1 MSSRKPRTLSYDMNK
16 TIFAKEVNDIFKTI
30 CEKGIN
36 PASPKDVILPLM
48 TMYHKEE
55 EGEDVCLKMF
65 FMENIISEETFNSL
79 MMKIQELPVLNVQN
93 IMDDFTDDF
102 KNRAGIFVMDPDL
115 SRIIGQAEVEQQL
128 YPQGKRKIIYPSHIF
143 LAALKVNLGLQRI
156 FEEQGIGYHHLSK
169 FYGDHKEIFD
179 EMNKIMKEL
188 ANKRKGSPEENDED
202 KPNQVNPEDWMESMG
217 FPFPGMDDDDDDD
230 DDGGFIPRKKKKSSM
245 LKKYARVLGEDND
258 DPIIGR
264 ENEISQLLEILGC
277 KKKNNAILIGEAG
290 VGKTA
295 VVELL
300 ARKIKNGD
308 VPKTFANKRI
318 YSLDLNSLV
327 AGTKYRGQYEERL
340 KGIIE
345 EVTEDPNII
354 IYIDEIHSLVGNGG
368 SEGSGDAANIL
379 KPHLARG
386 TFQCIGATTF
396 REYRKFIEKD
406 SALKR
411 RFQNVIIEEPGKEET
426 LNILKGMKRTYEKY
440 HAVSYPKEIL
450 EACVNLSGRYLHD
463 RNFPDKAVDALD
475 LAGSLARLRA
485 SGKDSEDD
493 GKMLLGALSE
503 VRKTKCEAV
512 ADFDWSTVEIAK
524 KKEQE
529 ILSEIQKREKKK
541 IEVVK
546 VTIGDVEEAIG
557 KRSGVP
563 LDSIG
568 SSDLDKLKKLGKTLR
583 SEVIGQEEAIR
594 EVVLSLQRN
603 SLGLRDPKRPIANLL
618 FVGNTGTGKTLLCK
632 KLAKE
637 FFGSE
642 DMLLR
647 FDMNEYT
654 DKTGVSKLLGSNPG
668 YVGFD
673 QESGFEAV
681 RKHPYSV
688 ILIDEIDKST
698 DEIFQLFLNI
708 MDEGRVTLN
717 NGTTVDFKN
726 TIIIFTGNIGTKD
739 LNLFGDGI
747 GYSNQGLTEERKNAI
762 INRSIEKT
770 FSPEFRN
777 RLTKT
782 VIFHNLTTENLKEIV
797 NLEIGKLQDRLKM
810 SKVKLQV
817 SDKVKELILKSCNL
831 KFGGRDI
838 ARNVVKYVEEP
849 ICDYLLEAEEDWKK
863 KKIFIDL
870 ENEKINVSLK

>member
-1 MSSRKPRTLSYDMNK
+1 MKFTNEISK
-16 TIFAKEVNDIFKTI
+16 VFKNI
-30 CEKGIN
+30 CERRIN
-36 PASPKDVILPLM
+36 PASPKDVVIPILGL
-48 TMYHKEE
+48 YHQED
-55 EGEDVCLKMF
+55 EGEDLVLKMF
-65 FMENIISEETFNSL
+65 FMENIISEETYNSIIEGI
-79 MMKIQELPVLNVQN
+79 KNLPVLNVKN
-93 IMDDFTDDF
+93 IMDDIREEVRDYP
-102 KNRAGIFVMDPDL
+102 GLFVMDPDL
-115 SRIIGQAEVEQQL
+115 SRIMGQAEIEQQM
-128 YPQGKRKIIYPSHIF
+128 YPQGKRGIIFPSHII
-143 LAALKVNLGLQRI
+143 LAALKVNLSIQKI
-156 FEEQGIGYHHLSK
+156 FEAQGIGYHHLAK
-169 FYGDHKEIFD
+169 LFGDHKEIFE
-179 EMNKIMKEL
+179 EMNKIMKGITD
-188 ANKRKGSPEENDED
+188 KKKGDKPGFNPEE
-202 KPNQVNPEDWMESMG
+202 WLESMG
-217 FPFPGMDDDDDDD
+217 FPFGDPDNDDDDDDD
-230 DDGGFIPRKKKKSSM
+230 EDDIIQRPGRSERKGM
-245 LKKYARVLGEDND
+245 LGKYARLLGEDND

-264 ENEISQLLEILGC
+264 EKEISELLEILGC

-300 ARKIKNGD
+300 ARKIKNKD
-308 VPKTFANKRI
+308 VPGSFIGKKI

-345 EVTEDPNII
+345 EVTSDPNII
-354 IYIDEIHSLVGNGG
+354 VYIDEIHSLVGNGG

-386 TFQCIGATTF
+386 SFQCIGATTF

-426 LNILKGMKRTYEKY
+426 LNILRGMKKTYEKY
-440 HAVSYPKEIL
+440 HGVQYSKEIL

-463 RNFPDKAVDALD
+463 RNFPDKAVDAMD
-475 LAGSLARLRA
+475 LSGSLARLRA
-485 SGKDSEDD
+485 NPEKDDYARELVD
-493 GKMLLGALSE
+493 ALSE

-512 ADFDWSTVEIAK
+512 ASLDWGTVETARTKEKELVEEIK
-524 KKEQE
+524 KQEKTRKE
-529 ILSEIQKREKKK
+529 I
-541 IEVVK
+541 VK
-546 VTIGDVEEAIG
+546 VTLADVEEAVG

-563 LDSIG
+563 LDHIG
-568 SSDLDKLKKLGKTLR
+568 TSDLDKLRKLGKTLK

-594 EVVLSLQRN
+594 EVVIALQRN

-642 DMLLR
+642 DLLLR
-647 FDMNEYT
+647 YDMNEYT

-688 ILIDEIDKST
+688 VLIDEIDKST

-708 MDEGRVTLN
+708 MDEGKVTLN

-726 TIIIFTGNIGTKD
+726 TIIIFTGNVGTKD
-739 LNLFGDGI
+739 LSLFGDGL
-747 GYSNQGLTEERKNAI
+747 GYTTSGLTEERKNSI
-762 INRSIEKT
+762 IKKSIEKT

-782 VIFHNLTTENLKEIV
+782 VIFRNLTRENLKDIV
-797 NLEIGKLQDRLKM
+797 DLEIGKLKDRLKT
-810 SKVKLQV
+810 SKVRLAV
-817 SDKVKELILKSCNL
+817 SEKVKELILDSCDL

-849 ICDYLLEAEEDWKK
+849 ICDYLLESDENWTK
-863 KKIFIDL
+863 KKIQVDS
-870 ENEKINVSLK
+870 EDKKIKISLV

>member
-1 MSSRKPRTLSYDMNK
+1 MSMKFTNEISK
-16 TIFAKEVNDIFKTI
+16 VFKNI
-30 CEKGIN
+30 CDRRIN
-36 PASPKDVILPLM
+36 PASPKDVVIPLLGL
-48 TMYHKEE
+48 YHQE
-55 EGEDVCLKMF
+55 EGGEDLALKMF
-65 FMENIISEETFNSL
+65 FMENIISEETYNSIIEEI
-79 MMKIQELPVLNVQN
+79 KNLPVLNVQN
-93 IMDDFTDDF
+93 IMEDIREEVRDLP
-102 KNRAGIFVMDPDL
+102 GLFVMDPDL
-115 SRIIGQAEVEQQL
+115 SRIMGQAEIEQQM
-128 YPQGKRKIIYPSHIF
+128 YPQGKRGIIFPSHII
-143 LAALKVNLGLQRI
+143 LAALKVNLGIQKI
-156 FEEQGIGYHHLSK
+156 FEAQGIGYHHLAK
-169 FYGDHKEIFD
+169 LFGDHKEIFE
-179 EMNKIMKEL
+179 EMNKIMKGIT
-188 ANKRKGSPEENDED
+188 NKKKGNSDNNKKPGFNPEE
-202 KPNQVNPEDWMESMG
+202 WLESMG
-217 FPFPGMDDDDDDD
+217 FPFGDPDDEDEDDIIQRPGKTD
-230 DDGGFIPRKKKKSSM
+230 RKGM
-245 LKKYARVLGEDND
+245 LGKYARLLGEDND

-264 ENEISQLLEILGC
+264 EKEISELLEILGC

-300 ARKIKNGD
+300 ARKIKNKD
-308 VPKTFANKRI
+308 VPSAFIGKKI

-345 EVTEDPNII
+345 EVTGDPSII
-354 IYIDEIHSLVGNGG
+354 VYIDEIHSLVGNGG

-411 RFQNVIIEEPGKEET
+411 RFQNVIIEEPGIEES
-426 LNILKGMKRTYEKY
+426 LNILKGMKKTYEKY
-440 HAVSYPKEIL
+440 HGVLYSREVL

-463 RNFPDKAVDALD
+463 RNFPDKAVDAMD
-475 LAGSLARLRA
+475 LAGSLARLRST
-485 SGKDSEDD
+485 SGTDD
-493 GKMLLGALSE
+493 FAKELIDALSE
-503 VRKTKCEAV
+503 VRQTKCEAV
-512 ADFDWSTVEIAK
+512 ASLDWSTVETARN
-524 KKEQE
+524 KERELVEE
-529 ILSEIQKREKKK
+529 IKKREKVSKE
-541 IEVVK
+541 IIK
-546 VTIGDVEEAIG
+546 VTLADVEEAVG

-563 LDSIG
+563 LDHIG
-568 SSDLDKLKKLGKTLR
+568 TSDLEKLRKLGKTLR

-594 EVVLSLQRN
+594 EVVIALQRN

-642 DMLLR
+642 DLLLR
-647 FDMNEYT
+647 YDMNEYT

-688 ILIDEIDKST
+688 VLIDEIDKST

-708 MDEGRVTLN
+708 MDEGKVTLN

-726 TIIIFTGNIGTKD
+726 TIIIFTGNVGTKD
-739 LNLFGDGI
+739 LNLFGEGL
-747 GYSNQGLTEERKNAI
+747 GYTSSGLTEDRKNSI
-762 INRSIEKT
+762 IKKSVEKT

-782 VIFHNLTTENLKEIV
+782 VIFRNLTTENLKDIV
-797 NLEIGKLQDRLKM
+797 DLEIGKLKDRLKT
-810 SKVKLQV
+810 SKVKLAV
-817 SDKVKELILKSCNL
+817 SEKVKDIILGSCNL

-838 ARNVVKYVEEP
+838 ARNVVKYV
-849 ICDYLLEAEEDWKK
+849 
-863 KKIFIDL
+863 
-870 ENEKINVSLK
+870 

>member
-1 MSSRKPRTLSYDMNK
+1 MD
-16 TIFAKEVNDIFKTI
+16 DIR
-30 CEKGIN
+30 
-36 PASPKDVILPLM
+36 
-48 TMYHKEE
+48 
-55 EGEDVCLKMF
+55 EDVRD
-65 FMENIISEETFNSL
+65 
-79 MMKIQELPVLNVQN
+79 LPGL
-93 IMDDFTDDF
+93 
-102 KNRAGIFVMDPDL
+102 FVMDPDL
-115 SRIIGQAEVEQQL
+115 SRIIGQAEIEQQM
-128 YPQGKRKIIYPSHIF
+128 YPQGKRGIIFPSHII
-143 LAALKVNLGLQRI
+143 LAALKVNLSIQKI
-156 FEEQGIGYHHLSK
+156 FESQGIGYHHLAK
-169 FYGDHKEIFD
+169 LFGDHKEIFE
-179 EMNKIMKEL
+179 EMNKIMKGIT
-188 ANKRKGSPEENDED
+188 NKKKGKGDDKSPGF
-202 KPNQVNPEDWMESMG
+202 NPEDWLESMG
-217 FPFPGMDDDDDDD
+217 FPFGDPDDDDDDD
-230 DDGGFIPRKKKKSSM
+230 DDEDEKPKRPEKKGM
-245 LKKYARVLGEDND
+245 LGKYARLLGEDND

-264 ENEISQLLEILGC
+264 EKEISELLEILGC

-300 ARKIKNGD
+300 ARKIKNKD
-308 VPKTFANKRI
+308 VPGAFIGKKI

-345 EVTEDPNII
+345 EVTGDPNII
-354 IYIDEIHSLVGNGG
+354 VYIDEIHSLVGNGG

-426 LNILKGMKRTYEKY
+426 LTILKGMKKTYEKY
-440 HAVSYPKEIL
+440 HGVQYPKEIL
-450 EACVNLSGRYLHD
+450 ESCVTLSGRYLHD
-463 RNFPDKAVDALD
+463 RNFPDKAVDAMD
-475 LAGSLARLRA
+475 LAGSLARLRSS
-485 SGKDSEDD
+485 SGTDD
-493 GKMLLGALSE
+493 YARELIDALSE
-503 VRKTKCEAV
+503 VRSTKCEAV
-512 ADFDWSTVEIAK
+512 ASLDWNTVETART
-524 KKEQE
+524 KERE
-529 ILSEIQKREKKK
+529 ILEEIKKREKVGKE
-541 IEVVK
+541 IIK
-546 VTIGDVEEAIG
+546 VTLADVEEAVG

-563 LDSIG
+563 LDHIG
-568 SSDLDKLKKLGKTLR
+568 TSDLDKLRKLGKTLR

-594 EVVLSLQRN
+594 EVVIALQRN

-642 DMLLR
+642 NLLLR
-647 FDMNEYT
+647 YDMNEYT

-688 ILIDEIDKST
+688 VLIDEIDKST

-708 MDEGRVTLN
+708 MDEGKVTLN

-726 TIIIFTGNIGTKD
+726 TIIIFTGNVGTKD
-739 LNLFGDGI
+739 LNLFGDGL
-747 GYSNQGLTEERKNAI
+747 GYTTSGLTEERKNSI
-762 INRSIEKT
+762 IEKSIEKT

-782 VIFHNLTTENLKEIV
+782 VIFRNLTKENLKDIV
-797 NLEIGKLQDRLKM
+797 DLEIGKLKDRLKS
-810 SKVKLQV
+810 SKVKLAV
-817 SDKVKELILKSCNL
+817 SEKVKELILDSCNL

-849 ICDYLLEAEEDWKK
+849 ICDYLLESEEDWTK
-863 KKIFIDL
+863 KKIQVDS
-870 ENEKINVSLK
+870 EDKKIKISLV

>member
-1 MSSRKPRTLSYDMNK
+1 MSK
-16 TIFAKEVNDIFKTI
+16 TIFSKEIGDILRKL
-30 CEKGIN
+30 CEKGVTH
-36 PASPKDVILPLM
+36 ASPKDILLPLM
-48 TMYHKEE
+48 ELYHQE
-55 EGEDVCLKMF
+55 EGGEDIFLKMF
-65 FMENIISEETFNSL
+65 FMENIISEETFTTL
-79 MMKIQELPVLNVQN
+79 IDRIKELPVLKIRIIRNN
-93 IMDDFTDDF
+93 
-102 KNRAGIFVMDPDL
+102 FVEGLDKLGFFIADPDL
-115 SRIIGQAEVEQQL
+115 AKILGQAEIEQQL
-128 YPQGKRKIIYPSHIF
+128 YPQGKLKIIYPSHIF
-143 LAALKVNLGLQRI
+143 LSSLKINPGIKEI

-169 FYGDHKEIFD
+169 FYGDHRTIFD
-179 EMNKIMKEL
+179 EMYKIMKEI
-188 ANKRKGSPEENDED
+188 ADKKKENSPEGDNRKENSDY
-202 KPNQVNPEDWMESMG
+202 QNPEEWMESMG
-217 FPFPGMDDDDDDD
+217 FPFPGMDDDEDDEVPRR
-230 DDGGFIPRKKKKSSM
+230 GGKSSM
-245 LKKYARVLGEDND
+245 LTKYARILGEDNT

-264 ENEISQLLEILGC
+264 ENEVNQLLEILGC

-308 VPKTFANKRI
+308 IPKAFTNKKI

-345 EVTEDPNII
+345 EVTKDPNII

-386 TFQCIGATTF
+386 TFQCIGSTTF

-411 RFQNVIIEEPGKEET
+411 RFQNVIIEEPDTKET
-426 LNILKGMKRTYEKY
+426 LNILKGMKKAYEKF
-440 HAVSYPKEIL
+440 HLVSYPKEIL
-450 EACVNLSGRYLHD
+450 EECVNLSGRYIHD

-475 LAGSLARLRA
+475 LAGSLARLR
-485 SGKDSEDD
+485 SSKTDSDD
-493 GKMLLGALSE
+493 EIKMLFGALSE
-503 VRKTKCEAV
+503 VRKTKCESV
-512 ADFDWSTVEIAK
+512 ADLDWDTVNTAK
-524 KKEQE
+524 EKERE
-529 ILSEIQKREKKK
+529 ILGEIQKRENKK
-541 IEVVK
+541 IEIVK
-546 VTIGDVEEAIG
+546 VTLEDVKEAIG

-583 SEVIGQEEAIR
+583 KEVIGQEEAIR

-603 SLGLRDPKRPIANLL
+603 SLGLRDPKRPIASLL

-632 KLAKE
+632 RLAKE

-642 DMLLR
+642 DLLLR

-698 DEIFQLFLNI
+698 EEVFQLFLNI
-708 MDEGRVTLN
+708 MDEGKVTLN

-739 LNLFGDGI
+739 LNLFGEGI
-747 GYSNQGLTEERKNAI
+747 GYSSHGLTEERKNAI
-762 INRSIEKT
+762 IYKSIEKT

-797 NLEIGKLQDRLKM
+797 NLEVDKLKDRLKE

-817 SDKVKELILKSCNL
+817 SDEVKELILKSCNL

-849 ICDYLLEAEEDWKK
+849 ICDYLLESNDDWKK
-863 KKIFIDL
+863 KKILVDVEDGIV
-870 ENEKINVSLK
+870 KISLK